1 MTTTKAVIMVGGG
14 SRGTRFRPLSL
25 DRAKILF
32 PIAGKPLL
40 AHTVDAILEIDSIKE
55 IILIGF
61 YEPSVFT
68 EFLSQFAAR
77 MKYSK
82 RDCTMRYLKEFK
94 ALGTAGGLYYF
105 KNEIMSGSPDNF
117 FVIHGDIVCSFPL
130 QKMIDFYE
138 QKTRENGSKKLDAIL
153 MGVQIQNYDV
163 FLALN
168 DRDQSSFGTII
179 SDAKSKKV
187 VHYVE
192 KPETKMSDTINGGVY
207 MFNGMLFK
215 RLSHAK
221 VTKITAAST
230 NPEYVDED
238 VISMEKDILENLPE
252 FGNTYVYP
260 YTGFFAA
267 LKTPSDALYANQLYL
282 NALQQKQRTGRS
294 EAGSPISAIPLGHK
308 RTSTLDRVTLEKPS
322 ATIIP
327 PVFIHPSSSIDKAMG
342 TKIGPYVSI
351 GPGCKIE
358 AGSRISNSI
367 ILHKSHIGENSLVRN
382 SIISY
387 GCKAGKW
394 TRIEGTGVTIK
405 KSNKKPA
412 GPQKPVESGACQI
425 IGIKDS
431 GNISILG
438 SGTNV
443 NDDAY
448 ILNSFILPNKN
459 IRHDIK
465 YEIIM

>member
-40 AHTVDAILEIDSIKE
+40 GHTVDAILEIESIKE

-68 EFLSQFAAR
+68 EFISQFTAR
-77 MKYSK
+77 MKYTK

-105 KNEIMSGSPDNF
+105 RNEIMSGSPESF

-130 QKMIDFYE
+130 QKMIDFYDE
-138 QKTRENGSKKLDAIL
+138 KTRENGSKKLDAVL
-153 MGVQIQNYDV
+153 MGVQVQNYDV

-179 SDAKSKKV
+179 SDPKSRRV

-192 KPETKMSDTINGGVY
+192 KPETKMSETINGGVY
-207 MFNGMLFK
+207 MFNDMLFK
-215 RLSHAK
+215 RLSRAK
-221 VTKITAAST
+221 ITKITAAST
-230 NPEYVDED
+230 NPEYIDED
-238 VISMEKDILENLPE
+238 VISMEEDILENLPE
-252 FGNTYVYP
+252 FGNTFVYP
-260 YTGFFAA
+260 YTGIFAA

-282 NALQQKQRTGRS
+282 NELQKKQKTLKS
-294 EAGSPISAIPLGHK
+294 ELPSHLSAIPLGHK
-308 RTSTLDRVTLEKPS
+308 RSSTIDRVTLEKPS
-322 ATIIP
+322 ATIIS
-327 PVFIHPSSSIDKAMG
+327 PVFIHPSCTIDKDAG

-351 GPGCKIE
+351 GPGCKVE
-358 AGSRISNSI
+358 AGTRISNSI
-367 ILHKSHIGENSLVRN
+367 ILHKCHIGGNSLIRN

-405 KSNKKPA
+405 KTAKKHA
-412 GPQKPVESGACQI
+412 GPQKPVELGDCQI

-443 NDDAY
+443 DDDAY